1 MRFLRKIIS
10 ATLVMIMGCSLL
22 VGCGKLTSDD
32 DTLKIYYVKN
42 AIEYDKCINQ
52 FQVLNK
58 DIKCD
63 ITTFD
68 SEKEMGDKIS
78 LDMASDDG
86 PDIIFL
92 SYEST
97 INIEKA
103 MDSGKFLDLSS
114 YIAGDEDFND
124 DSYFMNIINACKR
137 NDELTVMPFN
147 FDINVFCY
155 QNNKADAFKE
165 LDSKNLNYCYF
176 VNYIDE
182 CQSSL
187 LSDDMNMAM
196 TTLGAY
202 ISQKDL
208 LVCLINDMGLN
219 VINHKN
225 EVTLKKE
232 DLKTLCSIT
241 KKIKDENEKKF
252 EYLNANMSA
261 NTMYNYFDSFVTNY
275 NDTPISLSLISANS
289 FDSQDIQFSGIPNSQ
304 GEGYTAFITNY
315 GVINK
320 QCKNADKAYRLL
332 KYISGYRADYSSR
345 LYMSVNKDIYNDK
358 IEEISNA
365 TSWTMSSGKTY
376 KLRKWDDE
384 TKTKFKYIIDNI
396 KYVHINNTYVENIIS
411 DSMKEY
417 IDNTKDFD
425 ECYDDLLFKLNL
437 YINE

>member
-1 MRFLRKIIS
+1 MRFLSKIIS

-22 VGCGKLTSDD
+22 AGCGKSTSDD

-42 AIEYDKCINQ
+42 AMEYDKCINQ
-52 FQVLNK
+52 FQASNK

-114 YIAGDEDFND
+114 YIEGDDDFND
-124 DSYFMNIINACKR
+124 DNYFMNIINACKR
-137 NDELTVMPFN
+137 NDELTMMPFN
-147 FDINVFCY
+147 FDVNVFCY
-155 QNNKADAFKE
+155 QNNKSDAFKE
-165 LDSKNLNYCYF
+165 LDSKNLNYSDF

-187 LSDDMNMAM
+187 LSDDINMAM

-202 ISQKDL
+202 ISQKEL
-208 LVCLINDMGLN
+208 LVSLINDMGLN

-241 KKIKDENEKKF
+241 KKIKEENEKKF
-252 EYLNANMSA
+252 EYLNANMPA

-275 NDTPISLSLISANS
+275 NDKI
-289 FDSQDIQFSGIPNSQ
+289 G
-304 GEGYTAFITNY
+304 
-315 GVINK
+315 
-320 QCKNADKAYRLL
+320 
-332 KYISGYRADYSSR
+332 RASCR
-345 LYMSVNKDIYNDK
+345 ERV
-358 IEEISNA
+358 
-365 TSWTMSSGKTY
+365 
-376 KLRKWDDE
+376 
-384 TKTKFKYIIDNI
+384 
-396 KYVHINNTYVENIIS
+396 
-411 DSMKEY
+411 
-417 IDNTKDFD
+417 
-425 ECYDDLLFKLNL
+425 
-437 YINE
+437 

>member
-1 MRFLRKIIS
+1 MRFLSKIIS

-22 VGCGKLTSDD
+22 AGCGKSTSDD

-42 AIEYDKCINQ
+42 AMEYDKCINQ
-52 FQVLNK
+52 FQASNK

-114 YIAGDEDFND
+114 YIEGDDDFND
-124 DSYFMNIINACKR
+124 DNYFMNIINACKR
-137 NDELTVMPFN
+137 NDELTMMPFN
-147 FDINVFCY
+147 FDVNVFCY
-155 QNNKADAFKE
+155 QNNKSDAFKE
-165 LDSKNLNYCYF
+165 LDSKNLNYSDF

-187 LSDDMNMAM
+187 LSDDINMAM

-202 ISQKDL
+202 ISQKEL
-208 LVCLINDMGLN
+208 LVSLINDMGLN

-241 KKIKDENEKKF
+241 KKIKEENEKKF
-252 EYLNANMSA
+252 EYLNANMPA
-261 NTMYNYFDSFVTNY
+261 NTGC
-275 NDTPISLSLISANS
+275 LIH
-289 FDSQDIQFSGIPNSQ
+289 
-304 GEGYTAFITNY
+304 
-315 GVINK
+315 
-320 QCKNADKAYRLL
+320 
-332 KYISGYRADYSSR
+332 SR
-345 LYMSVNKDIYNDK
+345 LP
-358 IEEISNA
+358 
-365 TSWTMSSGKTY
+365 TRTGHSSTAWKQNMKTTPN
-376 KLRKWDDE
+376 R
-384 TKTKFKYIIDNI
+384 
-396 KYVHINNTYVENIIS
+396 
-411 DSMKEY
+411 
-417 IDNTKDFD
+417 
-425 ECYDDLLFKLNL
+425 
-437 YINE
+437 